1 MGNITVTDCVVDV
14 CVLLSLFAWPWEEKQ
29 RKAEKYLPCHVAHC
43 HLDLAVMGEGVSEAD
58 LLIYQLWNVL
68 TRKQVKTHPS
78 GWSVGS
84 LQFK

>member
-1 MGNITVTDCVVDV
+1 MV
-14 CVLLSLFAWPWEEKQ
+14 CFGGAGAWPWEEKQ

-78 GWSVGS
+78 WMVGR
-84 LQFK
+84 QFAIQINIVPIL